1 MEEKMRKVQFTAV
14 FWTLLLAVPLTAL
27 AISITAYLTEHLVE
41 IGAMLLTISRE
52 TSISARGWIIESAER
67 WPEVA
72 GMIIGQLVIMTILIF
87 ARRKEL
93 ADNRKQE

>member
-1 MEEKMRKVQFTAV
+1 MSKVQFSAV
-14 FWTLLLAVPLTAL
+14 FWTLLLAIPLTAL

-41 IGAMLLTISRE
+41 IGTTIMVISRE
-52 TSISARGWIIESAER
+52 TSISARGWILEFAER

-93 ADNRKQE
+93 AENRKTN

>member
-1 MEEKMRKVQFTAV
+1 MRKVQFTAV
-14 FWTLLLAVPLTAL
+14 FWTLFLAVPLTAL
-27 AISITAYLTEHLVE
+27 AISVAAYLTDHLVE
-41 IGAMLLTISRE
+41 IGATLLAISRE
-52 TSISARGWIIESAER
+52 TSISARGWFIESSAR

-93 ADNRKQE
+93 AENHKPE

>member
-1 MEEKMRKVQFTAV
+1 MEEKMRRVQFTAV

-27 AISITAYLTEHLVE
+27 AISVTAYLTEHLFE

-72 GMIIGQLVIMTILIF
+72 GMIIGQLVIMTILLF

-93 ADNRKQE
+93 AENHKPE

>member
-1 MEEKMRKVQFTAV
+1 MRKVQFTAV

>member
-1 MEEKMRKVQFTAV
+1 MRKVQFTAV

-27 AISITAYLTEHLVE
+27 AISVTAYLTEHLVE
-41 IGAMLLTISRE
+41 IGAMLLSISRE
-52 TSISARGWIIESAER
+52 TTISARGWIIESAER

-72 GMIIGQLVIMTILIF
+72 GIIIGQLVIMTILLF

-93 ADNRKQE
+93 SENRKPE

>member
-27 AISITAYLTEHLVE
+27 AISVTAYLTEHLVE
-41 IGAMLLTISRE
+41 IGAMLLSISRE
-52 TSISARGWIIESAER
+52 TTISARGWIIESAER

-72 GMIIGQLVIMTILIF
+72 GIIIGQLVIMTILLF

-93 ADNRKQE
+93 SENRKPE